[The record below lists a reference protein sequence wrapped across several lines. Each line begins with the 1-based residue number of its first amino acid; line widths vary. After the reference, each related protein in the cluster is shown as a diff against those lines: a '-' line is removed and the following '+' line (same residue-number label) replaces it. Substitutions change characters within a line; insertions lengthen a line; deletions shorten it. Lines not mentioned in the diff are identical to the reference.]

1 MDFHSFR
8 GVLSKFFPSMIWRL
22 PSHEKKI
29 YLTFDDGPVAGVTE
43 WVLDVLKEKNVKAT
57 FFVVG
62 DNVRKYPVVMKRV
75 AQEQSYANHTYNHIK
90 GWSYAKKQYIDNVQA
105 CDDIMEAVAGSR
117 VALNRSGCFKK
128 PVFRPPYGR
137 IKSSQLDVLKSR
149 YEIIMWDVLTGDY
162 NPSLSIEKAFSRI
175 CDVTRAGS
183 IIVFHDS
190 YKAERQMKSLL
201 PRYIDFCK
209 AQGYSFEWL

>member
-1 MDFHSFR
+1 MDFHLLR
-8 GVLSKFFPSMIWRL
+8 GLLSKLFPSMVWRL
-22 PSHEKKI
+22 SSTDKKI

-43 WVLDVLKEKNVKAT
+43 WVLDVLKEKAVRAT

-62 DNVRKYPVVMKRV
+62 DNVRKYPTVMKRV
-75 AQEQSYANHTYNHIK
+75 AVEQSYANHTYHHIK
-90 GWSYAKKQYIDNVQA
+90 GWSYASDEYIENVNA
-105 CDDIMEAVAGSR
+105 CDVIMEEVAGSK
-117 VALNRSGCFKK
+117 VSLNRSGCFSK

-137 IKSSQLDVLKSR
+137 IKGSQLEMLKTK

-162 NPSLSIEKAFSRI
+162 NPSLNIEKAFRRI

-190 YKAERQMKSLL
+190 YKAEKQMKSLL
-201 PRYIDFCK
+201 PRYIDYCK
-209 AQGYSFEWL
+209 TQGYTFEWL